1 MSREP
6 SRERPILF
14 SAPMVRALLAGTK
27 TQTRRVVKGAPEDW
41 APVGPQWFAPTV
53 IDRHGEEQPGTERF
67 GAGNADGS
75 EWIVCRHGTP
85 GSRLWV
91 RESLGYC
98 SEYGHFFAAD
108 RTFLCSL
115 FDNEEAQTGY
125 SYECNM
131 REGSVPSIHLPRR
144 YSRLTLEITGVR
156 VEKLQEISEGDAYD
170 EGTAEWCAET
180 QRNGNKWP
188 NIVRAYQGLWESING
203 EGSWAA
209 NPWVWVLEF
218 RRLERQG

>member
-14 SAPMVRALLAGTK
+14 SSPMVRAILAGTK
-27 TQTRRVVKGAPEDW
+27 TQTRRVVKPQPHAYPALKPEPR
-41 APVGPQWFAPTV
+41 A
-53 IDRHGEEQPGTERF
+53 
-67 GAGNADGS
+67 AGNWVFMAHSDRPSYAFATGDLRCPYG
-75 EWIVCRHGTP
+75 EP
-85 GSRLWV
+85 GDRLWV

-209 NPWVWVLEF
+209 NPFVWVLEF
-218 RRLERQG
+218 RRLERQ

>member
-1 MSREP
+1 
-6 SRERPILF
+6 
-14 SAPMVRALLAGTK
+14 MVRALLAGTK

-144 YSRLTLEITGVR
+144 YSRITLEITGVR
-156 VEKLQEISEGDAYD
+156 VERLQEISEADAGA
-170 EGTAEWCAET
+170 EGAEPYRLPVHPAREGL
-180 QRNGNKWP
+180 RYVDGYH
-188 NIVRAYQGLWESING
+188 VLWEQING
-203 EGSWAA
+203 PGSWDA

-218 RRLERQG
+218 RRLERKG